1 MGAWGAGSFEND
13 SALDWAGMAQS
24 LDDVRAPF
32 DALKSA
38 DYVDVDLASEVIAAA
53 ETVAMLMGRRIEG
66 FPADL
71 ADRLKQAGEPENA
84 LYHAAREAV
93 MKVSRNSELAEL
105 WQDGAEEVGVNEW
118 NAAITGLIERLNP
131 DIETDAWSREEIEHR
146 GGQAQSCAFCDR
158 PVESGELFLM
168 SLFDCSSRSSGDRS
182 LWLHLECLNKRLH
195 HRHSV
200 LNIKF
205 DPKRMPDPD
214 KP

>member
-32 DALKSA
+32 EALKSA

-53 ETVAMLMGRRIEG
+53 ETVAMLMGRRSKD

-71 ADRLKQAGEPENA
+71 AERLGSAGEPDDA

-93 MKVSRNSELAEL
+93 MKVARNSELAEL
-105 WQDGAEEVGVNEW
+105 WQEGVEEGGANEW
-118 NAAITGLIERLNP
+118 NGAITGLIERLNP
-131 DIETDAWSREEIEHR
+131 DVDGDAWSPQEVEHR

-158 PVESGELFLM
+158 PVESDELFLM
-168 SLFDCSSRSSGDRS
+168 TLFDCSSRSSGDRS

-195 HRHSV
+195 HKHAV

-205 DPKRMPDPD
+205 DPERMPKLD
-214 KP
+214 